1 VTGRVGRAGRCVGWH
16 LSLTRWLGPAVQSS
30 LDPASRPNV
39 GADLGMFRGELVA
52 GDDLDVRL
60 GVDGV
65 LADSDFSI
73 PATVYRYRVDFD
85 PEASVVRLD
94 QQ

>member
-1 VTGRVGRAGRCVGWH
+1 
-16 LSLTRWLGPAVQSS
+16 
-30 LDPASRPNV
+30 
-39 GADLGMFRGELVA
+39 MFRGELVA
-52 GDDLDVRL
+52 GDELDVRL
-60 GVDGV
+60 GIDGV